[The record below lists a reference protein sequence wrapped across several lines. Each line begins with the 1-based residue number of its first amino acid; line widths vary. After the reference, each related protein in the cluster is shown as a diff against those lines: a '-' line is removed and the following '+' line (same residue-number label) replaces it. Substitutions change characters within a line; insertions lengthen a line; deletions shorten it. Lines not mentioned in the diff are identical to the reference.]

1 MSAAIRPRSRIGSRA
16 LVGLIRLYQRKLSP
30 VFAALGSQCAY
41 QPSCSEYM
49 ADAVREHGLARGAVA
64 GIWRLLR
71 CNPFSS
77 GGYDPVRPR

>member
-1 MSAAIRPRSRIGSRA
+1 MSATVESRSGIGGRA
-16 LVGLIRLYQRKLSP
+16 LVGLIGLYQRTLSP
-30 VFAALGSQCAY
+30 VFATLGSQCAY

-49 ADAVREHGLARGAVA
+49 ADAVREHGLARGVA
-64 GIWRLLR
+64 TGIWRLLR

>member
-1 MSAAIRPRSRIGSRA
+1 MSVAIRPRSRIGSRV
-16 LVGLIRLYQRKLSP
+16 LVGLIRLYQRTLSP

-49 ADAVREHGLARGAVA
+49 ADAVREHGLVRGTAA

>member
-1 MSAAIRPRSRIGSRA
+1 MSAVAEPRSKIGDRV
-16 LVGLIRLYQRKLSP
+16 LIGLIRLYQRTLSP

-49 ADAVREHGLARGAVA
+49 ANAVREHGLARGAIA

-71 CNPFSS
+71 CNPFSN

>member
-1 MSAAIRPRSRIGSRA
+1 MSAAAEPRSGIGARA
-16 LVGLIRLYQRKLSP
+16 LVGLVGLYQRTLSP
-30 VFAALGSQCAY
+30 VFAALGSHCAY

-49 ADAVREHGLARGAVA
+49 AEAVREHGLARGGVA

-71 CNPFSS
+71 CNPLSS